1 MRLAGRRPRAQ
12 RGVDTAG
19 PLRLDRVDK
28 RDRQRN
34 RAYGCYRQD
43 DHGNYGH
50 MLCSR
55 LEVYGACASGL
66 TLRA

>member
-1 MRLAGRRPRAQ
+1 MDSQWRTALPEAGMRLAGRSPRAQ

-34 RAYGCYRQD
+34 RAY
-43 DHGNYGH
+43 
-50 MLCSR
+50 
-55 LEVYGACASGL
+55 
-66 TLRA
+66 